1 MIADQEQYTING
13 KKVRPVSGTCS
24 TYNLIYCFFCTLCH
38 KPYVGRT
45 VQKLN
50 SRCNG
55 HRAAYYKVLKLSK
68 LPNFDTMTFDED
80 DDDLYSLGLHLVKDH
95 GCLTNSDFNSVY
107 RVFILETCK
116 LKFTQIYTSFRYFAT

>member
-1 MIADQEQYTING
+1 MCKFLNSTNFFTIDQFPFCALCEMIADQEQYTING

-55 HRAAYYKVLKLSK
+55 HRAAYYKVLNLSK
-68 LPNFDTMTFDED
+68 LPNFD
-80 DDDLYSLGLHLVKDH
+80 
-95 GCLTNSDFNSVY
+95 
-107 RVFILETCK
+107 
-116 LKFTQIYTSFRYFAT
+116 IYIH